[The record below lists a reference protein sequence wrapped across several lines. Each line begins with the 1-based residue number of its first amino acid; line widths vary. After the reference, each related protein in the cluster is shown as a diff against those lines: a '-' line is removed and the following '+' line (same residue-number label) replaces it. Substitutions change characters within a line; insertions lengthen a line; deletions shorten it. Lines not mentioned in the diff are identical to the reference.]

1 MLHSKTTMVGLFGRP
16 VGHSLSPVM
25 HNTAFEQ
32 KQLPFAYAAFEVND
46 DQIKEA
52 VEAIRALGMRGANV
66 TIPHK
71 VAVIP
76 YLDKIDPLAE
86 RIGAVNT
93 IVNEDGTLIGYN
105 TDGTGYVRSLL
116 EETGVDLT
124 EQVVTLLGAGGAARA
139 VACTL
144 VERGVKEI
152 RIVNRSLERAELLA
166 MALGY
171 QIPIRVYSFAQAE
184 QAILDSTL
192 LINTTSIGMYPHI
205 QEMPVDRM
213 CLRSDLIVSDL
224 IYNPLETQLLQY
236 AKAIGA
242 THHSGL
248 GMFINQG
255 ALAYELWTGEAAP
268 TDKMREIVLQHLQQG
283 GN

>member
-1 MLHSKTTMVGLFGRP
+1 MVGLFGRP

-25 HNTAFEQ
+25 HNTAFEHN
-32 KQLPFAYAAFEVND
+32 QLPYAYAAFQVD
-46 DQIKEA
+46 DHQIKEA
-52 VEAIRALGMRGANV
+52 VEAIRALGMRGVNV

-71 VAVIP
+71 IAVIP

-116 EETGVDLT
+116 EETGINPT

-152 RIVNRSLERAELLA
+152 RIVNRSLERAEMLA
-166 MALGY
+166 MALGS
-171 QIPIRVYSFAQAE
+171 QIPVRVYSFSQAE

-205 QEMPVDRM
+205 HEMPVDKE
-213 CLRSDLIVSDL
+213 CLRADLIVSDL
-224 IYNPLETQLLQY
+224 IYNPLETKLLQH

-242 THHSGL
+242 THHSGV

-255 ALAYELWTGEAAP
+255 GLAYELWTGEAAP

>member
-25 HNTAFEQ
+25 HNTAFEHN
-32 KQLPFAYAAFEVND
+32 QLPYAYAAFQVD
-46 DQIKEA
+46 DHQIKEA
-52 VEAIRALGMRGANV
+52 VEAIRALGMRGVNV

-71 VAVIP
+71 IAVIP

-116 EETGVDLT
+116 EETGVNLT

-152 RIVNRSLERAELLA
+152 RIVNRSLERAEMLA
-166 MALGY
+166 MALGS
-171 QIPIRVYSFAQAE
+171 QIPVRVYSFSQAE

-205 QEMPVDRM
+205 HEMPVDKE
-213 CLRSDLIVSDL
+213 CLRADLIVSDL
-224 IYNPLETQLLQY
+224 IYNPLETKLLQH

-242 THHSGL
+242 THHSGV

-255 ALAYELWTGEAAP
+255 GLAYELWTGEAAP

>member
-116 EETGVDLT
+116 EETGIDLT
-124 EQVVTLLGAGGAARA
+124 EQTVTLLGAGGAARA

-166 MALGY
+166 LALGS

-184 QAILDSTL
+184 LAIQDSTL

-205 QEMPVDRM
+205 HEMPVDRK
-213 CLRSDLIVSDL
+213 CLRPDLIVSDL
-224 IYNPLETQLLQY
+224 IYNPLETQLLQC
-236 AKAIGA
+236 AKEIGA

>member
-25 HNTAFEQ
+25 HNTAFEHN
-32 KQLPFAYAAFEVND
+32 QLPYAYAAFQVD
-46 DQIKEA
+46 DHQIKEA
-52 VEAIRALGMRGANV
+52 VEAIRALGMRGVNV

-71 VAVIP
+71 IAVIP

-116 EETGVDLT
+116 EETGINLT

-152 RIVNRSLERAELLA
+152 RIVNRSLERAEMLA
-166 MALGY
+166 MALGS
-171 QIPIRVYSFAQAE
+171 QIPVRVYSFSQAE

-205 QEMPVDRM
+205 HEMPVDKE
-213 CLRSDLIVSDL
+213 CLRADLIVSDL
-224 IYNPLETQLLQY
+224 IYNPLETKLLQH

-242 THHSGL
+242 THHSGV

-255 ALAYELWTGEAAP
+255 GLAYELWTGEAAP